1 MTAMTGIDHD
11 GAKMGDVGVMF
22 GPRATG
28 KPHREEDQRQALER
42 PRRKKTVA
50 VVEVADS
57 G

>member
-1 MTAMTGIDHD
+1 MTGIDHD